1 MRVAIHIIWAAEK
14 DATAAEQ
21 PLSALMSQ
29 SESASLDDVDL
40 KSVCCSLLGVGQAY
54 VRRMVK
60 PSQRHISGFFDCTP
74 GRARDR
80 ASQGQGSKW
89 SWTVS
94 MAGEESQFGR
104 VHLNGNGARKRK
116 PVVPAYP

>member
-60 PSQRHISGFFDCTP
+60 PSQRHISGFLDCTHP
-74 GRARDR
+74 AGHEIARHKDK
-80 ASQGQGSKW
+80 GSKW

-104 VHLNGNGARKRK
+104 VHLNGNGARK
-116 PVVPAYP
+116 

>member
-1 MRVAIHIIWAAEK
+1 MRLAIHIIWAAEK

-60 PSQRHISGFFDCTP
+60 PSQRHISGFFDCTHP
-74 GRARDR
+74 AGHEIARHKNGVVVVLAGVNGGR
-80 ASQGQGSKW
+80 
-89 SWTVS
+89 
-94 MAGEESQFGR
+94 R
-104 VHLNGNGARKRK
+104 VAVQNIFVRL
-116 PVVPAYP
+116 